1 MLMASDENR
10 RHGNKEGFRKQ
21 WLIVG
26 FWWLKEGVTV
36 QILCS
41 SRRFSIPI
49 MLSRHCDRVP
59 QLISYAV
66 IQLTNSLPPAAPL
79 AFDKNR
85 GKLKS

>member
-1 MLMASDENR
+1 MASKENTR
-10 RHGNKEGFRKQ
+10 CGNKEGFCKQ

-26 FWWLKEGVTV
+26 FWRLKEGVTV

-41 SRRFSIPI
+41 SRHVSIPI
-49 MLSRHCDRVP
+49 ISSRHCDSVP

>member
-1 MLMASDENR
+1 MPSEENR
-10 RHGNKEGFRKQ
+10 RCGNKEGFCKQ

-36 QILCS
+36 QLLCS
-41 SRRFSIPI
+41 SCRISIPI
-49 MLSRHCDRVP
+49 MSSRHCDRAP
-59 QLISYAV
+59 QLILYAV
-66 IQLTNSLPPAAPL
+66 IQLTNSLPPAAPP

>member
-1 MLMASDENR
+1 MRDCLWLLRKTGDEEI
-10 RHGNKEGFRKQ
+10 EGFCKQ

-41 SRRFSIPI
+41 SRRISIPI
-49 MLSRHCDRVP
+49 MSSRHCDRAP

-66 IQLTNSLPPAAPL
+66 IQLTNSLPLLLLRPL
-79 AFDKNR
+79 IRTEGN
-85 GKLKS
+85 

>member
-1 MLMASDENR
+1 MASEENR
-10 RHGNKEGFRKQ
+10 RRGNKEGFCKQ
-21 WLIVG
+21 WLIVD
-26 FWWLKEGVTV
+26 FWWLKDGVTV

-41 SRRFSIPI
+41 SHRISIRI
-49 MLSRHCDRVP
+49 MSSRHCDRAP

-66 IQLTNSLPPAAPL
+66 IQLTNSLPPAVPL